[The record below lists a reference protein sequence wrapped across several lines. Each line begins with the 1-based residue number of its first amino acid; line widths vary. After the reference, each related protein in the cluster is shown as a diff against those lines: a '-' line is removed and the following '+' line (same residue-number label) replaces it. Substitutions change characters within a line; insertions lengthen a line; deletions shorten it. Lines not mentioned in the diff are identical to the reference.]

1 MKKTMLMG
9 LLLAGLPAY
18 AADPPS
24 LADVNPLGHRMLSAP
39 DYPHYHPAPGPL
51 TGRFVPAY
59 SGTSELFLQG
69 VLNRL
74 AQFHPGVAWTRERR
88 FDCSTGILAGM
99 LDGSAELGI
108 SSVPMTSA
116 QREEFTRRF
125 GYPVLEARI
134 ALDALQILVHPD
146 NPLDGLTVPQL
157 DAIYGTEL
165 RAGALQPIRTW
176 EEAGAGAWGA
186 GRPIHAVAGALH
198 YGTSGFFRDAV
209 LMGGPWREDIR
220 SIGWV
225 EHPEEALAADPQAI
239 AFSNHRPRDGRVK
252 VLAIARQTDE
262 PCYPPLP
269 SRIYGEDYPLV
280 RFFFVYANA
289 PDIEDLPPV
298 IREFLNF
305 LLSFEGQ
312 AEIART
318 GSLPLDRILL
328 LRSRARLG
336 L

>member
-1 MKKTMLMG
+1 MKKAMLIG
-9 LLLAGLPAY
+9 LLMAGLPAF

-24 LADVNPLGHRMLSAP
+24 LAEVNPLGHRMLSAP
-39 DYPHYHPAPGPL
+39 DYPHYPPAPGPRP
-51 TGRFVPAY
+51 GRVVPAD

-74 AQFHPGVAWTRERR
+74 AQLHPGVAWTRERR

-186 GRPIHAVAGALH
+186 GRPIHAVAGALL
-198 YGTSGFFRDAV
+198 YGSAGFFRDAV
-209 LMGGPWREDIR
+209 VMGG
-220 SIGWV
+220 
-225 EHPEEALAADPQAI
+225 
-239 AFSNHRPRDGRVK
+239 
-252 VLAIARQTDE
+252 
-262 PCYPPLP
+262 
-269 SRIYGEDYPLV
+269 
-280 RFFFVYANA
+280 
-289 PDIEDLPPV
+289 
-298 IREFLNF
+298 
-305 LLSFEGQ
+305 
-312 AEIART
+312 T
-318 GSLPLDRILL
+318 GL
-328 LRSRARLG
+328 
-336 L
+336 